1 MVEVEVESTFCYIDV
16 LRSLGHDV
24 PELDKDLC
32 HMITSGMFDG
42 MFEVLKHDMPKDK
55 AKQFIAQ
62 LMEFHTAGWMKIMG
76 Q

>member
-1 MVEVEVESTFCYIDV
+1 M
-16 LRSLGHDV
+16 
-24 PELDKDLC
+24 PELDKNLY

-42 MFEVLKHDMPKDK
+42 MFEVLRHDMPKDK

-62 LMEFHTAGWMKIMG
+62 IQKFHMAGWAKIMG